1 LFGQY
6 LMFIMR
12 KEADMS
18 ARNKRLRQLL
28 SGEDIL
34 MAPGAHDAL
43 TARIAEMCGF
53 DAVYM
58 TGAGTVNTQL
68 GMPDHSIITLT
79 EMVQSAARLAKATSL
94 PIVSDADTGYGGVLN
109 VMRTVKEFE
118 SAGVSGIHLEDQ
130 VMPKRCGHLQGKEII
145 TVEEM
150 TAKIRAACHARTDP
164 DFVIIAR
171 VDARGPLGFDEAVK
185 RGQAYLAAG
194 ADMIFPEALESEAE
208 FRSYA
213 KELAAPL
220 LANMTEFGKTP
231 FFSAAQFR
239 EMGYRMV
246 IFPASAMRVAIK
258 AVYDLFSE
266 IRRTGTQQRMVERM
280 FTRQQL
286 YELLD
291 YDGMLNLET
300 RFAEKIPPK

>member
-18 ARNKRLRQLL
+18 ARNKRLRQLV

-109 VMRTVKEFE
+109 VMRTVREFE

-185 RGQAYLAAG
+185 RGHAYLEAG

-213 KELAAPL
+213 EELAAPL
-220 LANMTEFGKTP
+220 LANMTEFGQTP
-231 FFSAAQFR
+231 FFSAEQFR

-300 RFAEKIPPK
+300 RFAGKIPPK

>member
-1 LFGQY
+1 
-6 LMFIMR
+6 
-12 KEADMS
+12 MS
-18 ARNKRLRQLL
+18 ARNKRLRELL
-28 SGEDIL
+28 AGEDIL

-53 DAVYM
+53 EAVYM

-118 SAGVSGIHLEDQ
+118 TAGVSGIHLEDQ
-130 VMPKRCGHLQGKEII
+130 LMPKRCGHLEGKELIP
-145 TVEEM
+145 VEEM
-150 TAKIRAACHARTDP
+150 QAKIQAACHARTDP

-171 VDARGPLGFDEAVK
+171 VDARAPLGFDEAVK
-185 RGQAYLAAG
+185 RGKAYIAAG
-194 ADMIFPEALESEAE
+194 ADMLFPEALASEAE

-231 FFSAAQFR
+231 YFSAEQFR

-246 IFPASAMRVAIK
+246 IYPASAMRVAIK
-258 AVYDLFSE
+258 AIYELFAE
-266 IRRTGTQQRMVERM
+266 IRRTGTQKQMIDKM
-280 FTRQQL
+280 FTRKQL

-291 YDGMLNLET
+291 YSDMLDLEAK
-300 RFAEKIPPK
+300 FIGQVLEEIIDDKQIVSEVDDAD

>member
-1 LFGQY
+1 
-6 LMFIMR
+6 
-12 KEADMS
+12 MS
-18 ARNKRLRQLL
+18 ARNKRLRELIF
-28 SGEDIL
+28 GDDIL

-43 TARIAEMCGF
+43 TARIAEKCGF
-53 DAVYM
+53 HAVYM

-79 EMVQSAARLAKATSL
+79 EMVQSAARLAKATNL

-118 SAGVSGIHLEDQ
+118 TAGVSGIHLEDQ

-145 TVEEM
+145 ALDEM
-150 TAKIRAACHARTDP
+150 TAKIQAACHARMDP
-164 DFVIIAR
+164 DFLVIAR
-171 VDARGPLGFDEAVK
+171 VDARAPLGFDEAVK
-185 RGQAYLAAG
+185 RGHAYVKAG
-194 ADMIFPEALESEAE
+194 ADMIFPEALESETE

-213 KELAAPL
+213 KEVKAPL

-231 FFSAAQFR
+231 FLSAEQFR

-258 AVYDLFSE
+258 AIYELFSE
-266 IRRTGTQQRMVERM
+266 IRHKGTQLKMVDRM

-291 YDGMLNLET
+291 YDGMLEQEA
-300 RFAEKIPPK
+300 RFAGKIPEA

>member
-1 LFGQY
+1 
-6 LMFIMR
+6 
-12 KEADMS
+12 MS

>member
-1 LFGQY
+1 
-6 LMFIMR
+6 
-12 KEADMS
+12 MS

-28 SGEDIL
+28 TGEDIL

-53 DAVYM
+53 EAVYM

-94 PIVSDADTGYGGVLN
+94 PIISDADTGYGGVLN
-109 VMRTVKEFE
+109 VMRTVIEFE
-118 SAGVSGIHLEDQ
+118 TAGVSGIHLEDQ
-130 VMPKRCGHLQGKEII
+130 LMPKRCGHLQGKEIVP
-145 TVEEM
+145 VEEM
-150 TAKIRAACHARTDP
+150 QAKIQAACHARTDP

-171 VDARGPLGFDEAVK
+171 VDARAPLGFDEAVK
-185 RGQAYLAAG
+185 RGKAYLSAG
-194 ADMIFPEALESEAE
+194 ADMLFPEALASEAE

-213 KELAAPL
+213 REISAPL

-231 FFSAAQFR
+231 YLSAEQFR

-246 IFPASAMRVAIK
+246 IYPASAMRVAIK
-258 AVYDLFSE
+258 AIYELFSE
-266 IRRTGTQQRMVERM
+266 IRRTGTQKQMIDKM
-280 FTRQQL
+280 FTRKQL

-291 YDGMLNLET
+291 YNGMLDLEAKFT
-300 RFAEKIPPK
+300 GTIPGKERL